1 MHSEWRSETSVTGWT
16 TRSLHDS
23 DPALQ
28 EGKTMTVQAHRIN
41 IQASQQSV
49 FEALSTA

>member
-1 MHSEWRSETSVTGWT
+1 
-16 TRSLHDS
+16 
-23 DPALQ
+23 
-28 EGKTMTVQAHRIN
+28 MTVQAHRIN